1 MQNRKWR
8 VLIVEDEFRI
18 GMLIK
23 HLIRWDEFHM
33 ECVDILDNGESAFN
47 LIQAAPPDI
56 VITDIRMPKMNGLDL
71 ISKTRELYAD
81 MKFIVISGYK
91 EFEYAHRALQYG
103 VDDYLLKP
111 INETE
116 LNKVMKKLDT
126 ELMAKYKQS
135 VEQME
140 MQEAVTES
148 RQIIK
153 RDFLKNIIE
162 QEDEI
167 QVEDMRV
174 PLEGEIYR
182 GIDIK
187 LDYVDYNKHD
197 KKQDKLTVE
206 RIISSVEGIL
216 QTEAEEVLICEKENL
231 HIYCLFNYDC
241 TKSKVIRNK
250 ISDILSDIKEYLMG
264 FEQYEVTI
272 GVGTERTEFGE
283 IRFSI
288 KEANRAVGNRIKLGS
303 GRIIYAESITR
314 GNKAGDAAL
323 TEKIKSD
330 ILASIESYSRE
341 NLEQCINQIYSGFIM
356 RDDLDF
362 SACYEAADA
371 LVTLFFEHIDMQPE
385 ESKSVRKKLQSS
397 CQHCYTITEMKN
409 LLKTSLGGYLDA
421 SREAMEAESAKPIRQ
436 AQQYVDEHYGE
447 KIVLE
452 DLAEI
457 VGLNPVYFSVLFKK
471 ETGINFSSYL
481 VNVRM
486 EKAKEMICNT
496 NETIAAVAE
505 SVGYKDARYFS
516 QTFTKVVG
524 VKPALYRKLH
534 S

>member
-1 MQNRKWR
+1 MQKRKWQ

-23 HLIRWDEFHM
+23 HLIRWDEFNM
-33 ECVDILDNGESAFN
+33 ECVDVVDNGESAFE
-47 LIQAAPPDI
+47 LIQRVPLDI

-71 ISKTRELYAD
+71 ISKARELHEE

-111 INETE
+111 INENE
-116 LNKVMKKLDT
+116 LNKVMKKLHT
-126 ELMAKYKQS
+126 ELMEKYQQS
-135 VEQME
+135 IEQME
-140 MQEAVTES
+140 MREAVSES

-167 QVEDMRV
+167 QPEDTRV

-206 RIISSVEGIL
+206 RITSSVESIL

-241 TKSKVIRNK
+241 SKTKEIRNR
-250 ISDILSDIKEYLMG
+250 ISDILSSVKEYLMG

-272 GVGTERTEFGE
+272 GVGTERTEFSE

-288 KEANRAVGNRIKLGS
+288 REANQAVGNRIKLGV

-314 GNKAGDAAL
+314 GRKTDSADFIDRYRN
-323 TEKIKSD
+323 D
-330 ILASIESYSRE
+330 ILTSIESYSRE
-341 NLEQCINQIYSGFIM
+341 KLEQCINQMYSEFM
-356 RDDLDF
+356 LRDDLDF
-362 SACYEAADA
+362 SVCYELAEA
-371 LVTLFFEHIDMQPE
+371 LITLFFEHIDMQHD
-385 ESKSVRKKLQSS
+385 ESRSVRKGLKSN
-397 CQHCYTITEMKN
+397 CQHCYTIPALKS
-409 LLKTSLGGYLDA
+409 LLKESLGGYLDA

-452 DLAEI
+452 DLADI

-471 ETGINFSSYL
+471 ETGINFSAYL
-481 VNVRM
+481 VNIRM
-486 EKAKEMICNT
+486 EKAKEMICDT
-496 NETIAAVAE
+496 NETIAAIAE
-505 SVGYKDARYFS
+505 SVGYKDSRYFS
-516 QTFTKVVG
+516 QIFTKTVG